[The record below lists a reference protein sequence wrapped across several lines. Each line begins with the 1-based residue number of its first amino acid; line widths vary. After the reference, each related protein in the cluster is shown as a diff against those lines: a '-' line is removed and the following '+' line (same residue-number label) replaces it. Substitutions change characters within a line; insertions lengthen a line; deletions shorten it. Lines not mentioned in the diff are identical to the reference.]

1 MKDIIYD
8 YIVIGGGI
16 GGLYANYLLS
26 NKNYNGLLLEK
37 NDVFGGRAYEMKFHG
52 TLIKLG
58 AGIIADNN
66 IHLLKLLK
74 ELNIKVNKFK
84 SHIDTYNIP
93 DFDMEKAIS
102 NIIKKYNEHKNIIKI
117 KRYTMKQFLLKYFGS
132 SLTKNFIV
140 NCEYYDFINSD
151 VEYFIKYYDIHDMS
165 HKLHDVL
172 IINWIDLINKLVK
185 NNCKNNVN
193 VLRINKEDNIF
204 NIKAN
209 NNNNNNNII
218 YYTKKIIFATTLKP
232 LVKLSSSIINIID
245 IDYKNYIGAVP
256 FTRIYCYYKNGYNT
270 ELDHFTIFDNKLQ
283 KVIKINNNVLMA
295 SYSDSS
301 NALYWKKVEQFSKAK
316 QISIVRKHLEKIG
329 INNPIDDI
337 VIAFWDEGVHY
348 YKPVKDLKK
357 NINKLS
363 NPAKNVYV
371 VGEMISYK
379 QGWVEGAIESAD
391 RVINKL

>member
-58 AGIIADNN
+58 AGIISDNN
-66 IHLLKLLK
+66 NHLLKLLK
-74 ELNIKVNKFK
+74 ELHIKVNSFK
-84 SHIDTYNIP
+84 SHIDTYKLNDFNI
-93 DFDMEKAIS
+93 ELAIKQ
-102 NIIKKYNEHKNIIKI
+102 IIKKYNEHKNIIKI
-117 KRYTMKQFLLKYFGS
+117 KGYTMKQFLLKYFGS
-132 SLTKNFIV
+132 SFTKNFIV

-151 VEYFIKYYDIHDMS
+151 VEYFIKYYDIYDMS

-172 IINWIDLINKLVK
+172 IINWIDLINKLIK
-185 NNCKNNVN
+185 NNCKYNVN
-193 VLRINKEDNIF
+193 VLSINKEDNIF
-204 NIKAN
+204 NIRA
-209 NNNNNNNII
+209 NNNNNNII

-232 LVKLSSSIINIID
+232 LVKLSSSIINNID
-245 IDYKNYIGAVP
+245 INYKNYIGAVP

-270 ELDHFTIFDNKLQ
+270 ELDHFTIFGNKLQ

-316 QISIVRKHLEKIG
+316 QISTVRKHLEEIG

-357 NINKLS
+357 NIKKLS

-379 QGWVEGAIESAD
+379 QGWVEGAIESTD
-391 RVINKL
+391 RIISKL